1 MNREQLLAMGLTEEQ
16 VNSIMAMHG
25 SATQG
30 LQATIAQNN
39 TELTNL
45 RNQIQSAPQPNPT
58 PDPTP
63 NPEPD
68 DNTRALQERIE
79 QLEREN
85 VQKDIRAY
93 AAEKG
98 LTGEQAESVL
108 AGFQTDLEAA
118 KKAIDSIAQIISD
131 KETAAATAKEQEL
144 LKGTPNPGGGTG
156 GNPGNDKPEDVKNAE
171 SISFGSK
178 ADEQSTKDY
187 YVLK

>member
-1 MNREQLLAMGLTEEQ
+1 MTREEARQNLVALGIEEPSEAQVTNYLNQFHSNRPNPQPTPQ
-16 VNSIMAMHG
+16 P
-25 SATQG
+25 TP
-30 LQATIAQNN
+30 
-39 TELTNL
+39 
-45 RNQIQSAPQPNPT
+45 APQPNPT
-58 PDPTP
+58 PEQTP

-68 DNTRALQERIE
+68 ENTRALQERIE

-156 GNPGNDKPEDVKNAE
+156 GNSGNEKPEDVKNAE

>member
-1 MNREQLLAMGLTEEQ
+1 MTREEARQNLVALGIEEPSEAQVTNYLNQFHSNRPNPQPTPQ
-16 VNSIMAMHG
+16 PQ
-25 SATQG
+25 T
-30 LQATIAQNN
+30 TP
-39 TELTNL
+39 
-45 RNQIQSAPQPNPT
+45 APQPNPT
-58 PDPTP
+58 PEPTP
-63 NPEPD
+63 NPD
-68 DNTRALQERIE
+68 DGGELETLRNQIAQLQK
-79 QLEREN
+79 EN

-144 LKGTPNPGGGTG
+144 LKNTPNPGGGTG

>member
-1 MNREQLLAMGLTEEQ
+1 MTREEARQNLVALGIEEPSESQVTNYLNQFHSNRPNPQPTPQ
-16 VNSIMAMHG
+16 PTPV
-25 SATQG
+25 
-30 LQATIAQNN
+30 
-39 TELTNL
+39 
-45 RNQIQSAPQPNPT
+45 PQPNPT
-58 PDPTP
+58 PEPTP

-156 GNPGNDKPEDVKNAE
+156 GNTGNDKPEDVKNAE
-171 SISFGSK
+171 SISFGNK
-178 ADEQSTKDY
+178 AGEQSTKDY

>member
-1 MNREQLLAMGLTEEQ
+1 MTREEARQNLVALGIEEPSEAQVTNYLNQFHSNRPNPQPTPQ
-16 VNSIMAMHG
+16 P
-25 SATQG
+25 TP
-30 LQATIAQNN
+30 
-39 TELTNL
+39 
-45 RNQIQSAPQPNPT
+45 APQPNQT
-58 PDPTP
+58 PEPTP

-144 LKGTPNPGGGTG
+144 LNGTPNPSGGTG
-156 GNPGNDKPEDVKNAE
+156 GKPGDDKPEDVKNAE

>member
-1 MNREQLLAMGLTEEQ
+1 MTREEAKQNLVALGIEEPSEAQVTNYLNQFHSNRP
-16 VNSIMAMHG
+16 N
-25 SATQG
+25 
-30 LQATIAQNN
+30 
-39 TELTNL
+39 
-45 RNQIQSAPQPNPT
+45 PQPTPQPT
-58 PDPTP
+58 PVPQPAPAPEPTP

-68 DNTRALQERIE
+68 DQTRALQERIE

-108 AGFQTDLEAA
+108 AGFQTDYEAA

-156 GNPGNDKPEDVKNAE
+156 GGDEKPEDVKNAE
-171 SISFGSK
+171 SISFGNTAVK
-178 ADEQSTKDY
+178 EEKDY
-187 YVLK
+187 YLVK

>member
-1 MNREQLLAMGLTEEQ
+1 MTREEARQNLVALGIEEPSEAQVTNYLNQFHSNRPNPQPTPQ
-16 VNSIMAMHG
+16 PQP
-25 SATQG
+25 TP
-30 LQATIAQNN
+30 
-39 TELTNL
+39 
-45 RNQIQSAPQPNPT
+45 APQPNPT
-58 PDPTP
+58 PEPTP

-108 AGFQTDLEAA
+108 AGFQTNLDAA

-144 LKGTPNPGGGTG
+144 LNGTPNPGGGTG
-156 GNPGNDKPEDVKNAE
+156 GKDEKSTAE
-171 SISFGSK
+171 K
-178 ADEQSTKDY
+178 L
-187 YVLK
+187 VLKMCGGEQKQENSVLSHYI

>member
-1 MNREQLLAMGLTEEQ
+1 MTREEARQNLVALGIEEPSEAQVTNYLNQFHSNRPNPQPTPQ
-16 VNSIMAMHG
+16 P
-25 SATQG
+25 TQ
-30 LQATIAQNN
+30 
-39 TELTNL
+39 
-45 RNQIQSAPQPNPT
+45 APQPNQT
-58 PDPTP
+58 PEPTP

-156 GNPGNDKPEDVKNAE
+156 GNSGNEKPEDVKNAE

>member
-1 MNREQLLAMGLTEEQ
+1 MTREEAKQNLVALGIEEPSEAQVTNYLNQFHSNRPNPQPTPQ
-16 VNSIMAMHG
+16 PQ
-25 SATQG
+25 T
-30 LQATIAQNN
+30 TP
-39 TELTNL
+39 
-45 RNQIQSAPQPNPT
+45 APQPNPT
-58 PDPTP
+58 PEPTP
-63 NPEPD
+63 NPD
-68 DNTRALQERIE
+68 DRGELETLRNQIAQLQK
-79 QLEREN
+79 EN

-144 LKGTPNPGGGTG
+144 LNGTPNPSGGTG
-156 GNPGNDKPEDVKNAE
+156 GKPGDDKPEDVKNAE